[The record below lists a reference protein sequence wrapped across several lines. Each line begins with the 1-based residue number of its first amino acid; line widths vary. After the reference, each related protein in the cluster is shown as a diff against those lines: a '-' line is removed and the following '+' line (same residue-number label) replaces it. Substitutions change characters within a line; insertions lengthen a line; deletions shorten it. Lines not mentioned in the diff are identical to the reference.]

1 MSALKL
7 LQQKIGATP
16 DGEFGPNTLKKAAEF
31 FKMNEYRAA
40 HFFAQTS
47 HETLEF
53 KIFNENLNYSA
64 EGLKKTFPKYFPTSI
79 IANAYA
85 RKPDKIASRAYAN
98 RMGNGDEASKDGWK
112 FRGRGAIQLTG
123 KSNYQNFANHIKNE
137 EIMTNPD
144 LVSEDYAF
152 ESALFFFDRNK
163 LWDICDKGVTDETIL
178 LLTKRINGGVNGLS
192 QRSELTKKYYGWLK

>member
-1 MSALKL
+1 MSLVN
-7 LQQKIGATP
+7 LQKKIGVDP
-16 DGEFGPNTLKKAAEF
+16 DGDFGPNTLKKAAKFYKLNPE
-31 FKMNEYRAA
+31 RAA
-40 HFFAQTS
+40 HFFAQLS
-47 HETLEF
+47 HESAEF
-53 KIFNENLNYSA
+53 KFFTENLNYSA

-85 RKPDKIASRAYAN
+85 RNPEKIASRAYAN

-123 KSNYQNFANHIKNE
+123 KSNYQNFANHIKNQ

-144 LVSEDYAF
+144 LVSSDYAF

-163 LWDICDKGVTDETIL
+163 LWDICDKGVTDATIL
-178 LLTKRINGGVNGLS
+178 SVTKRINGGTNGLS
-192 QRSELTKKYYGWLK
+192 HRSELTKKYYGWLK

>member
-1 MSALKL
+1 MSLVN
-7 LQQKIGATP
+7 LQKKIGVNP
-16 DGEFGPNTLKKAAEF
+16 DGDFGPNTLKKAAEF
-31 FKMNEYRAA
+31 YKLNPERAA
-40 HFFAQTS
+40 HFFAQLS
-47 HETLEF
+47 HETAEF
-53 KIFNENLNYSA
+53 KFLTENLNYSA

-85 RKPDKIASRAYAN
+85 RKPEKIASRAYAN

-144 LVSEDYAF
+144 LVATDYAF

-163 LWDICDKGVTDETIL
+163 LWDICDKGVNDATIL
-178 LLTKRINGGVNGLS
+178 SLTKRINGGTNGLS
-192 QRSELTKKYYGWLK
+192 HRSELTKKYYGWLK

>member
-1 MSALKL
+1 MSLVN
-7 LQQKIGATP
+7 LQKKIGVNP
-16 DGEFGPNTLKKAAEF
+16 DGDFGPNTLKKAAEF
-31 FKMNEYRAA
+31 YKLNPERAA
-40 HFFAQTS
+40 HFFAQLS
-47 HETLEF
+47 HETAEF
-53 KIFNENLNYSA
+53 KFLTENLNYSA

-85 RKPDKIASRAYAN
+85 RKPEKIASRAYAN

-123 KSNYQNFANHIKNE
+123 KYNYQNFANHIKNE

-144 LVSEDYAF
+144 LVATDYAF

-163 LWDICDKGVTDETIL
+163 LWDICDKGVTDATIL
-178 LLTKRINGGVNGLS
+178 SLTKRINGGVNGLNK
-192 QRSELTKKYYGWLK
+192 RSELTKKYYGWLK

>member
-1 MSALKL
+1 MSLVN
-7 LQQKIGATP
+7 LQKKIGVNP
-16 DGEFGPNTLKKAAEF
+16 DGDFGPNTLKKAAEF
-31 FKMNEYRAA
+31 YKLNPERAA
-40 HFFAQTS
+40 HFFAQLS
-47 HETLEF
+47 HETAEF
-53 KIFNENLNYSA
+53 KFLTENLNYSA

-85 RKPDKIASRAYAN
+85 RKPEKIASRAYAN
-98 RMGNGDEASKDGWK
+98 RMGNGDEVSKDGWK

-123 KSNYQNFANHIKNE
+123 KSNYQNFANHIKKD

-144 LVSEDYAF
+144 LVATDYAF

-163 LWDICDKGVTDETIL
+163 LWDICDKGVTDATIL
-178 LLTKRINGGVNGLS
+178 SLTKRINGGVNGLN

>member
-1 MSALKL
+1 MSLVN
-7 LQQKIGATP
+7 LQKKIGVNP
-16 DGEFGPNTLKKAAEF
+16 DGDFGPNTLKKAAEF
-31 FKMNEYRAA
+31 YKLNPERAA
-40 HFFAQTS
+40 HFFAQLS
-47 HETLEF
+47 HESAEF
-53 KIFNENLNYSA
+53 KFFTENLNYSA

-85 RKPDKIASRAYAN
+85 RKPEKIASRAYAN

-123 KSNYQNFANHIKNE
+123 KSNYQNFANHINNE

-163 LWDICDKGVTDETIL
+163 LWDICDKGVTDATIL
-178 LLTKRINGGVNGLS
+178 SLTKRINGGVNGLS
-192 QRSELTKKYYGWLK
+192 QRSELTKKYYKWLK